1 MIVSADHDI
10 RDNISLRDSGHVVGD
25 IIIGDN
31 CWIGANCVITKG
43 VVIGNGTIIG
53 AGSIVTKDIPP
64 MSIAVGA
71 PAKVIS
77 KRVLKDEI

>member
-1 MIVSADHDI
+1 M
-10 RDNISLRDSGHVVGD
+10 SLRDSGHVVGN

-31 CWIGANCVITKG
+31 CWIGANSVITKG
-43 VVIGNGTIIG
+43 VSIGDGTIIG

-71 PAKVIS
+71 PARVIGYRELAYES
-77 KRVLKDEI
+77 ENKNII